1 MEIYQRYGPALLRKA
16 ERVLQNR
23 DDAMD
28 VVQGVFVDMLQKG
41 QAQAELPYLYAAVTS
56 RCLNL
61 LRNRNTRT
69 RLLDREDPSLRGP
82 IRTRCDD
89 QVIGLDL
96 LAKLSARLDESTLQ
110 VLVYRYFDDLTQE
123 EIAQLMDLSRKT
135 VGKRLDRVRD
145 AVIELMD
152 ESSTGGAQ

>member
-41 QAQAELPYLYAAVTS
+41 QTQADLPYLYAAVTS

-61 LRNRNTRT
+61 MRNRNTRA
-69 RLLDREDPSLRGP
+69 RLLDREDMTLRGP
-82 IRTRCDD
+82 VRVRCDEH
-89 QVIGLDL
+89 VIGIDL
-96 LAKLSARLDESTLQ
+96 LVKLAATLDEPTLQ
-110 VLVYRYFDDLTQE
+110 VLIYRFFDDLSQE
-123 EIAQLMDLSRKT
+123 EIAQMLDISRKT
-135 VGKRLDRVRD
+135 VGKRLDKVRD
-145 AVIELMD
+145 AVRALVAEAAQ
-152 ESSTGGAQ
+152 GGAS

>member
-41 QAQAELPYLYAAVTS
+41 QTQAELPYLYTAVTS

-61 LRNRNTRT
+61 LRNRNTRA
-69 RLLDREDPSLRGP
+69 RLLDHEDATLRGP
-82 IRTRCDD
+82 VRTRCDD
-89 QVIGLDL
+89 HVIGLDL
-96 LAKLSARLDESTLQ
+96 LAKLAARLDEPTLQ

-123 EIAQLMDLSRKT
+123 EIAQLLDLSRKT
-135 VGKRLDRVRD
+135 VGKRLDRVRETVTALIAESGAD
-145 AVIELMD
+145 A
-152 ESSTGGAQ
+152 